1 MRLFFL
7 VLFVCGLLLLAVPQ
21 AAAQDNAEVFGGY
34 SLVHA
39 NFPVTTIPVTCPAP
53 PCLQS
58 TNNRQPN
65 MSGWEV
71 AGTFKPVPWFGITG
85 DFSSHYGTIRG
96 ASARMQNYLF
106 GPKLEWHAPVSPF
119 FHALVGVSHETINN
133 GPIVNGLI
141 TVPRARTDVAAV
153 LGVGI
158 DIKLVPYLAFR
169 PIQFDYLLTR
179 FANSTQ
185 SNARVSAGLVLRF

>member
-1 MRLFFL
+1 MRLSIL
-7 VLFVCGLLLLAVPQ
+7 VLAICGLVLLAAPQ

-39 NFPVTTIPVTCPAP
+39 NFPVTTIPVVCAAP
-53 PCLQS
+53 PCPES

-71 AGTFKPVPWFGITG
+71 AGTFKPVPWLGITG
-85 DFSSHYGTIRG
+85 DFSSHYDTIRG
-96 ASARMQNYLF
+96 AKARMQNYLF
-106 GPKLEWHAPVSPF
+106 GPKFEWHAPVSPF
-119 FHALVGVSHETINN
+119 FHALVGASHETIDN

-158 DIKLVPYLAFR
+158 DIKLGSVFAFR

-185 SNARVSAGLVLRF
+185 SNARVSAGMVVRF

>member
-1 MRLFFL
+1 MRLFIL
-7 VLFVCGLLLLAVPQ
+7 VLFVCGLLLLAVPH

-34 SLVHA
+34 SFVHA
-39 NFPVTTIPVTCPAP
+39 NFPVTTTPVACPAL
-53 PCLQS
+53 PCPETTS
-58 TNNRQPN
+58 NRQPN
-65 MSGWEV
+65 MNGWEV
-71 AGTFKPVPWFGITG
+71 AGTFKPVRWFGITG
-85 DFSSHYGTIRG
+85 DFSSHYGTIRS

-119 FHALVGVSHETINN
+119 FHALVGASHETLNS
-133 GPIVNGLI
+133 GPIVNGLV
-141 TVPRARTDVAAV
+141 TVPRARTAVAAV